1 MKIWKKLLQVDRV
14 HLKFIAERKSLQT
27 SKQTNKQTYI
37 HTYSTYIHTH
47 YAYAIAFHKQNLG
60 KILSSLTNQ
69 HSVVLPSMLL
79 TFETRPSLL
88 RNLQMAY
95 SKAKLTV
102 FRS

>member
-1 MKIWKKLLQVDRV
+1 MKILKKLLQVDRV

-37 HTYSTYIHTH
+37 HTH
-47 YAYAIAFHKQNLG
+47 YAYAIAFHKQNLE

-69 HSVVLPSMLL
+69 HSVVVPSMLL
-79 TFETRPSLL
+79 TFETRPSSL

-102 FRS
+102 FRI